1 MSKNK
6 TDRQPIEGGDRS
18 REEIAGIRSLAIGS
32 IELSVGSLPLPFG
45 FVFSWVSL
53 LELSLKAEKEP
64 SASRAFVGAD
74 DCGHERGVSRECRLV
89 EARRRSCCSFE
100 EWNSDS
106 QTVPGFCVWI

>member
-6 TDRQPIEGGDRS
+6 TDRQLFVGGDRS

-45 FVFSWVSL
+45 FVFCGRIEFSCFYV
-53 LELSLKAEKEP
+53 LSLKAEKEP

-74 DCGHERGVSRECRLV
+74 DCGHERGVS
-89 EARRRSCCSFE
+89 
-100 EWNSDS
+100 
-106 QTVPGFCVWI
+106 